1 MRLTIGRRI
10 GFGFGIL
17 VFFTLLAFSLTI
29 FTIRDSTQIND
40 RITNLYNPSVS
51 DLRELNVLVV
61 RSKMLIN
68 SWVKTQNETEDKP
81 KLKKLI
87 YEQYPELK
95 LRISQLAAN
104 WSGDEKSTA
113 DAIFSLIDKLFELH
127 KDIMRDLNSFD
138 AYEDPSIKFFVD
150 EKIDESGEVSEKTR
164 VILDELADLIM
175 VQQKHASERVEE
187 MQSSFSRLQ
196 NVVTI
201 LGIALPVGGI
211 LIAFFTF
218 ISIVRP
224 VQELKRVL
232 LSMSRGVLPT
242 EKIKVRQDEIGEMST
257 ALNELVESMKRTT
270 EFAREVGSGNFE
282 SYFKPLSDED
292 TLGHALLKMRSDLR
306 TNERILE
313 QKVEERTAEV
323 VRQKQE
329 IELQKAKI
337 EVLFNHVTDS
347 IRYAKRLQ
355 DAILPPDQVL
365 KKLLPDSFVYYKPK
379 DIVSGDFYWVEKVQ
393 NKILFA
399 TVDCTGHGVPGA
411 IMSIVAH
418 NQLKQAIAKS
428 DSLQPSKILDALSKG
443 VQDAL
448 HQNEEGASTKDGM
461 DMTLCAYESAT
472 KTLEVAGAFNPMCL
486 IRDGEL
492 QEIKGNKFP
501 VGVFLGENKTFTNHK
516 IALQSGDF
524 IYVFS
529 DGYADQFGGPKGKK
543 FMVNQFRQ
551 LLMSIHKRPVEEQKQ
566 ILDKTIE
573 DWKGPEEQVDDI
585 LVMGVR
591 IP

>member
-1 MRLTIGRRI
+1 
-10 GFGFGIL
+10 
-17 VFFTLLAFSLTI
+17 
-29 FTIRDSTQIND
+29 
-40 RITNLYNPSVS
+40 
-51 DLRELNVLVV
+51 
-61 RSKMLIN
+61 
-68 SWVKTQNETEDKP
+68 
-81 KLKKLI
+81 
-87 YEQYPELK
+87 
-95 LRISQLAAN
+95 
-104 WSGDEKSTA
+104 
-113 DAIFSLIDKLFELH
+113 
-127 KDIMRDLNSFD
+127 
-138 AYEDPSIKFFVD
+138 
-150 EKIDESGEVSEKTR
+150 
-164 VILDELADLIM
+164 
-175 VQQKHASERVEE
+175 VEE

-472 KTLEVAGAFNPMCL
+472 KTLEVAGAFNPMYL